1 VCRIRVQSMAWLIVA
16 IVNLSGFSACP
27 SPQAASLAYRG
38 PGKTARATQPL
49 AQLVHT
55 PGPVDDDEAPDGR
68 ILRVSRVADGSG
80 RAIEDTGRSV
90 ASVQFMITRA
100 MREELVALGFS
111 SAHVD
116 AMEPS
121 RAGAILAKR
130 TPSKQAQRKPK
141 RKQSRFELQFT
152 CNQCGCRNSH
162 SISHHAY
169 TRGTVIVTCPGCQSS
184 HLIADHL
191 NYIENDFQTL
201 ETYMQQRGS
210 PVTRLV
216 TDGRATAA
224 VTEEAAAE
232 VGARDGDG
240 KEQVVAPLDGIS
252 PEQARR
258 IREAVRGR
266 KRRRQCED
274 GAGDAGGR

>member
-111 SAHVD
+111 SAQVD

-216 TDGRATAA
+216 TDGRAAAA
-224 VTEEAAAE
+224 VTEDAAAE